1 MAKKLP
7 LPKRFSVG
15 LTETAYG
22 RLRDLNSR
30 WHFGNNYLL
39 TIILENF
46 DEIVADAAFERV
58 MERFISEY
66 GQPPSGG
73 MRSRSAKID

>member
-1 MAKKLP
+1 MAKRLP
-7 LPKRFSVG
+7 LPKRFGVN
-15 LTETAYG
+15 LTETAYD
-22 RLRDLNSR
+22 RLRDLNSQ

-46 DEIVADAAFERV
+46 DEIVDEAHFERV

-66 GQPPSGG
+66 GQPSGENP
-73 MRSRSAKID
+73 SRSAKG